1 MEQREY
7 AWCVEKGF
15 HTEVG
20 SKKSVPEHYPVNKAL
35 KRIHLGFE
43 NRSFVEFDFLVACE
57 SGKGD
62 LACSRN
68 FMLTGKAPQCTQ
80 LVTDKDNDGVCDKLD
95 ECMWDPNDE
104 KDSSTGTC
112 VINTDVRNIDGAYL
126 CIYIFAELSIPAF
139 VTTFS
144 GIQTVLCW
152 LFCSALLFRNKI

>member
-1 MEQREY
+1 MFFAVIVITIVTAHKTGFACDNPFHSREPDEVEQREY

-62 LACSRN
+62 LANRC
-68 FMLTGKAPQCTQ
+68 A
-80 LVTDKDNDGVCDKLD
+80 VKL
-95 ECMWDPNDE
+95 
-104 KDSSTGTC
+104 
-112 VINTDVRNIDGAYL
+112 
-126 CIYIFAELSIPAF
+126 
-139 VTTFS
+139 
-144 GIQTVLCW
+144 
-152 LFCSALLFRNKI
+152 